1 MTYSLPGFVVERSG
15 DVNGAGHVLD
25 GEGAAK
31 VAAGDFVTDP

>member
-31 VAAGDFVTDP
+31 GAAGDFGTDP